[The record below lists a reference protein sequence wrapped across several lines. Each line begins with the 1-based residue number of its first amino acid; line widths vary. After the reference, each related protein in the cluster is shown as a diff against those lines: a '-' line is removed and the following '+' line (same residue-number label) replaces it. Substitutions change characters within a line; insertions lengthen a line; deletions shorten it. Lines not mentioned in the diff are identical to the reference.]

1 MCLRC
6 CGISAQSRCNN
17 FVAMFMEEFC
27 VEYHGT
33 NVILTGSPDNPLF
46 QPRDV
51 LLQSGPLLAP
61 GKLPAPVRVQISAN
75 P

>member
-1 MCLRC
+1 
-6 CGISAQSRCNN
+6 
-17 FVAMFMEEFC
+17 MFMEEFC

-61 GKLPAPVRVQISAN
+61 GKLPAPVHVQISVN